1 MKLIKTVLWS
11 GLLVLLGAGAAY
23 AFYLSNTVSIGN
35 NTVTTSEAAIKVC
48 DVTGNNRW
56 TTSMSPALN
65 LSAMVPGEERDAF
78 AGRIMYV
85 GNDNSSLETAAG
97 GSRCTT
103 YDTSV
108 PREQSTVA
116 MKLVP
121 TLAWANESCPIS
133 LANDLQVKID
143 VDTASSGF
151 KTLQTWS
158 SNAAD
163 VGSQLAPNS
172 ASQFKVYTQLASGST
187 VQNGSCTFTIN
198 LTGKQV

>member
-1 MKLIKTVLWS
+1 MI
-11 GLLVLLGAGAAY
+11 
-23 AFYLSNTVSIGN
+23 
-35 NTVTTSEAAIKVC
+35 
-48 DVTGNNRW
+48 
-56 TTSMSPALN
+56 
-65 LSAMVPGEERDAF
+65 PGEERDAF

-103 YDTSV
+103 YDTSM
-108 PREQSTVA
+108 PREKSTVV
-116 MKLVP
+116 MKVVP
-121 TLAWANESCPIS
+121 TLAWASETCPNS

-143 VDTASSGF
+143 VDTATSGY

-158 SNAAD
+158 SNVTD
-163 VGSQLAPNS
+163 VGSQLAPNA